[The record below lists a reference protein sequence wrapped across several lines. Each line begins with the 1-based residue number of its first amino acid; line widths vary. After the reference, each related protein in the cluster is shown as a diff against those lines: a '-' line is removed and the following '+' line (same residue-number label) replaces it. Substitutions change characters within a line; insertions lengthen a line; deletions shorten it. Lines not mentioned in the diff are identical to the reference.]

1 MNKKEYIEKNIDE
14 LFKYWLGQAAAIGSV
29 VFILLSGLDYISTP
43 ENFRTFLSYRLM
55 ISAFLAALSII
66 SKKHRDYSVVFHEV
80 LAYLGIV
87 GSAFTIELMI
97 LKFGGHVS
105 EYYVGMIL
113 LCTCVVGF
121 LPGRLRFYVTVTVI
135 IYCIYFLPILLT
147 EEITDFRRFFTSN
160 AFMVFIFGTL
170 LLVKYFSER
179 RLVTELGLM
188 YDLEQHKQNLEALV
202 EQRTT
207 DLSGAIRRLQEEID
221 ERQRI
226 DKELAAVNEQLRQ
239 SQKME
244 AVGLLAGGI
253 AHDFRNMLLTI
264 SGCGYIL
271 HKRLKGG
278 DDHQKYVDQIL
289 TTTKRA
295 NDLTQSLLAFSKGQI
310 MDTRYIDINRVIIKT
325 ADLLKRI
332 IGEDIEL
339 SLELSDR
346 NLSVYAD
353 SGQIEQVIMNL
364 ATNARDAMPSG
375 GALNIETDI
384 IDMNGETIKRQGFGI
399 PGTYVLVTV
408 ADTGTGI
415 DISLKERIFEPFFTT
430 KEFGRG
436 SGLGLSIAYG
446 IITQHSGYMTVD
458 SEPGRGARFRIYLP
472 LAEGEP
478 EDMKAHT
485 LLPPKRGSETI
496 LIAED
501 DTDVRALTGDVLREA
516 GYTVIEASDGE
527 EALSLFNNN
536 SDNIDFVLLD
546 VIMPKKSGKDVYNE
560 IKKIR
565 PGSKVLFISG
575 YVADTLTQDEIDKER
590 LYFISKAADPDDL
603 LRKIRHILDLK
614 D

>member
-14 LFKYWLGQAAAIGSV
+14 LFKYWLGQAAALGSV

-55 ISAFLAALSII
+55 ISAFLAVLSII

-135 IYCIYFLPILLT
+135 IYCIYFLLILLT

-202 EQRTT
+202 EQRTS

-253 AHDFRNMLLTI
+253 AHDFRNMLSTI

-271 HKRLKGG
+271 HKKMKGG

-295 NDLTQSLLAFSKGQI
+295 NDLTQNLLAFSKGQI

-339 SLELSDR
+339 SLGLSDR

-384 IDMNGETIKRQGFGI
+384 IDMNEETIKRQGFGI
-399 PGTYVLVTV
+399 PGTYVIVTV

-472 LAEGEP
+472 LAEGET

-485 LLPPKRGSETI
+485 LPPPKRGSETI

-501 DTDVRALTGDVLREA
+501 DPDVRALTGDVLREA